1 MRIITSSRATRR
13 LIGTAALAI
22 ATAFAVPSLSNAETS
37 AEAAKAPGGIRLSWQ
52 DFAKDPAK
60 VASLRKAVAVM
71 KSRNS
76 ADHTSA
82 VYRTSWEYWANIH
95 GYFGPDSPF
104 GTVADNTQG
113 LPQQYLVYFK
123 GIQDTTPPD
132 QVAKDVWANCQHGTP
147 WFFAWHR
154 LYLLYFEKQLQA
166 ASGDPTL
173 RLPYWDYSN
182 PAQLAMPAAFIDK
195 TYVDGS
201 GKTQPNPLYEARRA
215 PGWLTGKATLNGSST
230 NINSALKLKQFTA
243 YQNYIEGRV
252 HGYVH
257 CTVGVTCPVVDM
269 GSVPYS
275 SNDPVFWS
283 HHANIDRMWSC
294 WSNIGGHQNP
304 DTDAFLNQP
313 YSFVDTNGKEFTVT
327 VRDLFNGTIVDYKY
341 EQETNCA
348 RGAGETLV
356 ASAGS
361 TVALAAAAVKT
372 ADQPPNPLTP
382 TPLTPNGPAPNAP
395 ATESLLAEPQP
406 LNAPSQPLALTQ
418 AKTKVKITMPQ
429 GGEKARLQAF
439 ALAPQNAAA
448 TETHLILEG
457 ISYKAHP
464 GTMFDV
470 FLENSKDPKKRVQVG
485 TISFFSLSGAAAA
498 KHAEHQAPKTDD
510 FDVTDA
516 LREVAGGK
524 ASLSDVTVS
533 FEATTG
539 REGTGEKPTM
549 NADAGLTIQKISL
562 MVQPAQ

>member
-1 MRIITSSRATRR
+1 MRVTRSSRAARR

-22 ATAFAVPSLSNAETS
+22 ATAFAVPSLSS
-37 AEAAKAPGGIRLSWQ
+37 AEGAAAEGVAEGAKAQGGIRLNWQ

-71 KSRNS
+71 KARNS
-76 ADHTSA
+76 ANHASA
-82 VYRTSWEYWANIH
+82 EYRTSWEYWANIH

-123 GIQDTTPPD
+123 GVQDTTPPD

-166 ASGDPTL
+166 ASGDPSL

-182 PAQLAMPAAFIDK
+182 PNQLAMPAAFIDK
-195 TYVDGS
+195 TYIDGS
-201 GKTQPNPLYEARRA
+201 GKTQANPLYEARRA
-215 PGWLTGKATLNGSST
+215 PGWLTGKAKLNGNST

-294 WSNIGGHQNP
+294 WTNISGNKNP
-304 DTDAFLNQP
+304 DTAAFLNQQ
-313 YSFVDTNGKEFTVT
+313 YSFVDTKGNEFTVK
-327 VRDLFNGTIVDYKY
+327 VGDLFNGTLVDYKY
-341 EQETNCA
+341 EQEVNCA
-348 RGAGETLV
+348 RGAAKTLV

-361 TVALAAAAVKT
+361 VVALAASTVKAAE
-372 ADQPPNPLTP
+372 QPPNPLP
-382 TPLTPNGPAPNAP
+382 PNSP
-395 ATESLLAEPQP
+395 ATESLLAEPKP
-406 LNAPSQPLALTQ
+406 LNAPSQPLSLTQ
-418 AKTKVKITMPQ
+418 AKTKVKITLPQ
-429 GGEKARLQAF
+429 GGEQQRLQAF
-439 ALAPQNAAA
+439 ALAPQNKAA

-485 TISFFSLSGAAAA
+485 TISFFTLSGAAAT